1 MAYASNDLIEALR
14 EAARRLR
21 QGTHYAWGHHGA
33 CNCGQLLQVITKL
46 DESEILAFAQS
57 GQGEWTELGENYCDT
72 SGTPVGLM
80 ISQLQEAGLTPTD
93 IHHLEYLS
101 DKEILRALPG
111 GFRWLKKNE
120 RQDLILYMEAFAS
133 ILEEKLFNNMR
144 FDLTDCVKM
153 NSSSL
158 LDQVPETI

>member
-1 MAYASNDLIEALR
+1 MAYASIELMKALR

-21 QGTHYAWGHHGA
+21 QGVHYAWGHHGA
-33 CNCGQLLQVITKL
+33 CNCGQLLQVLTKL
-46 DESEILAFAQS
+46 DESAILAYAQS
-57 GQGEWTELGENYCDT
+57 GQGEWTELGESYCDT
-72 SGTPVGLM
+72 SGAPFGLM
-80 ISQLQEAGLTPTD
+80 ISHLQNAGLTPTD

-111 GFRWLKKNE
+111 GFRWLKKNV

-133 ILEEKLFNNMR
+133 ILEEKLFDRMH
-144 FDLTDCVKM
+144 FDLSASVKI

-158 LDQVPETI
+158 LNQVAETF